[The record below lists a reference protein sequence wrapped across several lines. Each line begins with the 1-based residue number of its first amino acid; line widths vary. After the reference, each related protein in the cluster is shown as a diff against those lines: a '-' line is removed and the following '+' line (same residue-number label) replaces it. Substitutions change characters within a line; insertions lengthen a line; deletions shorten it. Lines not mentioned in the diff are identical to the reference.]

1 MKISCVQLNM
11 KFCDTDF
18 NYARAEKLIRQT
30 VKTENSDVVVLPETW
45 STGYYPKN
53 NLKSFC
59 ETDGDKIKSSF
70 ATLAMELSVNIV
82 GGSVAN
88 LKCDKVYNTSFI
100 FNRNGEVVGEYD
112 KMHLFTPMDEH
123 KFFEFGDRLTTFTLD
138 GKKCGI
144 VICYDIRFPE
154 LARLLALDGID
165 VLFVVSQWPAA
176 RAEHLKTLTAARAI
190 ENQMFVALCN
200 SCGEA
205 DGTRFGGNSR
215 IIDPWGNVLA
225 SAGENEEVI
234 TADCDFTIIEE
245 IRKSINVFND
255 RKQDLYRTF

>member
-1 MKISCVQLNM
+1 MKVSCIQLNM
-11 KFCDTDF
+11 KFCDMQF
-18 NYARAEKLIRQT
+18 NYTHAEELIRQT

-70 ATLAMELSVNIV
+70 ANLAKELSVNIV
-82 GGSVAN
+82 GGSIAN
-88 LKCDKVYNTSFI
+88 IKNGKVYNTAYV

-112 KMHLFTPMDEH
+112 KTHLFTPMDEH
-123 KFFEFGDRLTTFTLD
+123 KFFEYGNELAVFMLD

-154 LARLLALDGID
+154 LVRSLALQGID
-165 VLFVVSQWPAA
+165 ILFMVSQWPKVRAA
-176 RAEHLKTLTAARAI
+176 HLQTLTAARAI
-190 ENQMFVALCN
+190 ENQMFVAVCN

-205 DGTRFGGNSR
+205 DGTIFGGNSR
-215 IIDPWGNVLA
+215 IIDPWGVVLN
-225 SAGENEEVI
+225 SAGENEEII
-234 TADCDFTIIEE
+234 TADCDFSLIDN

-255 RKQDLYRTF
+255 RKHSLYKL